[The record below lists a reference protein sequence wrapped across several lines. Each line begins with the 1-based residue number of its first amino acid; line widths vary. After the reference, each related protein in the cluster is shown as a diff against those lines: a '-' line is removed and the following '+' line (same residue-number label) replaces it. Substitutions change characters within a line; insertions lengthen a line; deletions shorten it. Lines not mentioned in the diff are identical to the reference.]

1 MYKLT
6 YSKQAKKDYE
16 YLKAARL
23 QRKVDEILELLK
35 KDPLRQDISF
45 KALIGEY
52 TGLYS
57 RRINIKHR
65 IVYEFLPDDNEVYI
79 LRMWTH
85 YDL

>member
-1 MYKLT
+1 MYRLT
-6 YSKQAKKDYE
+6 YAKQAKKDYE

-23 QRKVDEILELLK
+23 QRKTDEILDLLIE
-35 KDPLRQDISF
+35 DPLRRDVSF
-45 KALIGEY
+45 KALSGEH

-65 IVYEFLPDDNEVYI
+65 IVYEVLPEYNEVHVI
-79 LRMWTH
+79 RMWTH